1 MFGSSSSSH
10 AEDVN
15 IKDDEGV
22 IERFIPV
29 AVEDLV
35 DALTASEQIRGRESE
50 TFARV
55 CEMFVAVYHA
65 RYHRNMLKLK
75 RAYHLFSPDRD
86 TVVVERNDVADRDS
100 QLQMLKKELNYIL
113 ERANFEKLSID
124 EINAALNQKSPY
136 GVEVEVDL
144 DEFEEI
150 ELFYRGQGIR
160 TIERRTWQSA
170 WLRKESI
177 DVPLYRRLFV
187 VLKPRPLE
195 ETSAQL
201 AVMDA
206 NNLYLKIFK
215 NIPHYDL
222 EMLFPNTRVKMTLF
236 DKIKLSITG
245 GGGTIGGLLTAWGKI
260 TVAIAKGPFA
270 VLMVVGMFGGVLWR
284 QIYKIIFH
292 RTKYMAEL
300 TKNLYFYNI
309 NNNMGA
315 IAQVVDMA
323 EGEEFK
329 EAVLA
334 YFFLYVYRDKA
345 YTAADLDKVIEDYIA
360 DRYGV
365 RIDFEV
371 SDGLRKLDECG
382 LLTQNSKGELKVV
395 DLDEA
400 LKILNEVWDNL
411 YNV

>member
-1 MFGSSSSSH
+1 MFGSSNSSH
-10 AEDVN
+10 AEDRN

-35 DALTASEQIRGRESE
+35 DVLVASEQMHGQESR

-65 RYHRNMLKLK
+65 RYHRNLLKLK

-86 TVVVERNDVADRDS
+86 TVVVEADSDLDREKL
-100 QLQMLKKELNYIL
+100 LQQVKKELNYIL

-136 GVEVEVDL
+136 GVEVQVDL

-150 ELFYRGQGIR
+150 ALYYRGQGIR

-170 WLRKESI
+170 FLRKESI

-187 VLKPRPLE
+187 VLKPKPLE
-195 ETSAQL
+195 ETSAEL

-270 VLMVVGMFGGVLWR
+270 VLMVIGMFGGVLWR

-315 IAQVVDMA
+315 IAQIVDMA

-334 YFFLYVYRDKA
+334 YYFLYIHKDRE
-345 YTAADLDKVIEDYIA
+345 YTAERLDKEIEDYLA
-360 DRYGV
+360 EKYKV

-382 LLTQNSKGELKVV
+382 LLTQNSEGVLGVV

-400 LKILNEVWDNL
+400 LRILNEVWDNL

>member
-1 MFGSSSSSH
+1 MFGGSNSSH
-10 AEDVN
+10 AEDRH

-22 IERFIPV
+22 VERFIPI

-35 DALTASEQIRGRESE
+35 DVLVASEQMQGQESR

-65 RYHRNMLKLK
+65 RYHRNLLKLK

-86 TVVVERNDVADRDS
+86 TVVVEAGSDLDREKL
-100 QLQMLKKELNYIL
+100 LQQVKKELNYIL
-113 ERANFEKLSID
+113 ERANFEKLTID

-150 ELFYRGQGIR
+150 ALYYRGQGIR
-160 TIERRTWQSA
+160 TVERRTWQSA
-170 WLRKESI
+170 FLRKESI

-187 VLKPRPLE
+187 VLKPKPLE
-195 ETSAQL
+195 ETSAEL

-270 VLMVVGMFGGVLWR
+270 VLMVIGMFGGVLWR

-315 IAQVVDMA
+315 IAQIVDMA

-334 YFFLYVYRDKA
+334 YYFLYIYKDRE
-345 YTAADLDKVIEDYIA
+345 YTAERLDKEIEDYLA
-360 DRYGV
+360 DKYKV

-382 LLTQNSKGELKVV
+382 LLTQNSEGILEVV
-395 DLDEA
+395 GLDEA
-400 LKILNEVWDNL
+400 LRILNEVWDNL